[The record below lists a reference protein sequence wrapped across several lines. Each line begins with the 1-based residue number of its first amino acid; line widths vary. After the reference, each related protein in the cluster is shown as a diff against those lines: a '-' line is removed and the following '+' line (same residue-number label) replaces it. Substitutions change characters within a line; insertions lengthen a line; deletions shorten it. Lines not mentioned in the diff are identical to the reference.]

1 MLQQISSGK
10 GLESQCYVDLF
21 VKHFLKQIF
30 FKVYGH
36 MTISLSN
43 KNACLYSSC
52 ITGNKEQLFIN
63 TF

>member
-1 MLQQISSGK
+1 MSYDYKMLQQISSGK

-36 MTISLSN
+36 MTISL
-43 KNACLYSSC
+43 
-52 ITGNKEQLFIN
+52 
-63 TF
+63 